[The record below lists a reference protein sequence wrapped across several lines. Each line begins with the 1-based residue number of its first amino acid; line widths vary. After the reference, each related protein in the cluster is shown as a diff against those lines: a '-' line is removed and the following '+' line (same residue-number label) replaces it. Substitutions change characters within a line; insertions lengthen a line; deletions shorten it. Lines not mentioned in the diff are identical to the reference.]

1 VQVVEGLQPRVGI
14 VLEAELGALV
24 RSEPAV
30 RYGQRRY
37 RRLGLVW
44 HRAAEEGSGV
54 NRFHRYYCASP
65 GWARLVQTTLVP
77 AVLEG
82 TELGRRVLEIGPG
95 PGLTTEILAG
105 VAPQLTAIEIDP
117 ELATVARDRVPPPTS
132 CRGTRRRC
140 RLPTPASAPWCA

>member
-1 VQVVEGLQPRVGI
+1 M
-14 VLEAELGALV
+14 
-24 RSEPAV
+24 
-30 RYGQRRY
+30 
-37 RRLGLVW
+37 
-44 HRAAEEGSGV
+44 
-54 NRFHRYYCASP
+54 NRFHRWYCASP
-65 GWARLVQTTLVP
+65 GWAHLVQTILVP

-95 PGLTTEILAG
+95 PGLTPEILAG